1 MALNVDT
8 QDLQNFPGNVK
19 RVSIDYSAIVPV
31 NEEGDEK
38 YVQSVSTT
46 AYSNNTDRTA
56 ISDLYIT
63 DFKLG
68 WCKSSG
74 FTGSGGKYALSSSAS
89 KLYVKVDDTISG
101 TNAVG
106 GTHGF
111 YEIELTHSSGT
122 PISGE
127 SIADNME
134 TKIRGIVSRA
144 VDGLVTADAGYS
156 IAYKNV
162 SVEYKNSKFWITSGS
177 IGNLYSGENRTAVRI
192 EEVPGDGAYTI
203 LGFNLAMTSENMDS
217 ITVEESYLNGPCVS
231 GTGSITIGSDI
242 GISVGDSLMIKDN
255 TNTDYFTA
263 VSGTT
268 GVTVNVP
275 TQATNGFDGIVHTY
289 TAGAAKIQVL
299 KEQDP
304 NGYPTG
310 WFTDIDAIVRHGIKV
325 FTHEI
330 DYSS

>member
-8 QDLQNFPGNVK
+8 QDLQNYPGNVK
-19 RVSIDYSAIVPV
+19 RVSIDHSAVVPTG
-31 NEEGDEK
+31 EEGDEK
-38 YVQSVSTT
+38 YVQSISTT

-63 DFKLG
+63 DFKIG
-68 WCKSSG
+68 WTKSSG
-74 FTGSGGKYALSSSAS
+74 FTGAGGKYALSSSAY
-89 KLYVKVDDTISG
+89 KLYTKVDATTSG
-101 TNAVG
+101 TTTVSGVA
-106 GTHGF
+106 GF
-111 YEIELTHSSGT
+111 YEIELTHSDGT

-127 SIADNME
+127 TIAIDMQA
-134 TKIRGIVSRA
+134 KIRALADS
-144 VDGLVTADAGYS
+144 LVTADTGYS

-162 SVEYKNSKFWITSGS
+162 SVEYKNSKFWIVSGS
-177 IGNLYSGENRTAVRI
+177 VGNLYSGANRTSVKI
-192 EEVPGDGAYTI
+192 EEVPGDGAYDI
-203 LGFNLAMTSENMDS
+203 LGFNLAISSEEMDS
-217 ITVEESYLNGPCVS
+217 VVIEETYLNGSCPA

-242 GISVGDSLMIKDN
+242 NVAIGDALMIRDE

-263 VSGTT
+263 ISGTT

-275 TQATNGFDGIVHTY
+275 TLATNGFAGISNTY
-289 TAGAAKIQVL
+289 VSGAAKIQIL

-304 NGYPTG
+304 NGCPTG
-310 WFTDIDAIVRHGIKV
+310 WFTDIDGIVRHGIKV